1 MIATLHGVAALA
13 AAVVALGALA
23 AGRGRHIWPPFA
35 AGIAAAIWAGAVVL
49 NPDNPLGGSAGL
61 LEVLR
66 SGVWGGVLLLLH
78 WRLGTGSVVRGF
90 AIALV
95 LVLSAALAAALP
107 LVPLLGDLAPHT
119 RLALALLLVLIAE
132 NLARNSGE
140 AAGWHL
146 WPPAIALGGLGA
158 FDVMLYSI
166 AALSG
171 GVDARL
177 VAGRALLAALA
188 LPLLVLAA
196 RRDRRWARATPS
208 HEVAFHGAT
217 LLVAGAF
224 LLGAGAVGSILQSMD
239 TEWGGAAQVAILAG
253 ATLALAVLLSAR
265 SVRSRIHRWV
275 ARHFLAARYDYRR
288 EWLRAVAT
296 LSGPGSAAAPNIR
309 AIRAIADPVDVPAG
323 TLLLRDSGPD
333 LLREAEWNHS
343 EGPDRLE
350 EGDPVLARLTAGEVV
365 ILPQPAAYWVAVPLM
380 HHAEGLLGA
389 ILLAPPRAP
398 HPLEEEMAELLLTL
412 GREVAMFLA
421 ERRAAERLA
430 EGRRIADYARRFA
443 FVAHDVKTVSSQ
455 LSMVLANAEA
465 HMDDPEFQHD
475 MLLTV
480 RGAAQRIDAL
490 IARLRRDEAAGE
502 AAGTGDP
509 LGVAQAVASG
519 LGHPVEI
526 KAEGRFPPV
535 PMAEEAFSTVLTHL
549 LRNAAEASHAEKV
562 IQMAFQ
568 CVGDMLEIVIA
579 DEGEGM
585 SEAFLRDGLFRPL
598 ATTKPKGSGIG
609 AWQARELVREAG
621 GELTAESRL
630 GEGTH
635 IRITLPLS
643 RAVEAA

>member
-1 MIATLHGVAALA
+1 MHAIAALA
-13 AAVVALGALA
+13 GVAVALGALV
-23 AGRGRHIWPPFA
+23 AGRGRHVWPPFA
-35 AGIAAAIWAGAVVL
+35 AGIAAAAWAGAVVL
-49 NPDNPLGGSAGL
+49 DPVNPLGGSAGL

-78 WRLGTGSVVRGF
+78 WRLGGGKVFRGF
-90 AIALV
+90 TVAL
-95 LVLSAALAAALP
+95 LLILSAALAAALP
-107 LVPLLGDLAPHT
+107 FLPILGELAPHT

-158 FDVMLYSI
+158 FDVMIYCI
-166 AALSG
+166 AALAG

-177 VAGRALLAALA
+177 VAARALLTALA

-196 RRDRRWARATPS
+196 RRDRRWSRATPS

-239 TEWGGAAQVAILAG
+239 REWGGAAQVALLAG
-253 ATLALAVLLSAR
+253 AALSLVVLLSAR

-296 LSGPGSAAAPNIR
+296 LSGPGSAAAPNTR

-323 TLLLRDSGPD
+323 TLLLRESAPGL
-333 LLREAEWNHS
+333 LLRAADWNQS

-350 EGDPVLARLTAGEVV
+350 EGDPVLARLSAGEVV
-365 ILPQPAAYWVAVPLM
+365 AFPQPGPLWVAVPLM

-389 ILLAPPRAP
+389 VLLAPPRAP
-398 HPLEEEMAELLLTL
+398 HPLEEELAELLVTL

-430 EGRRIADYARRFA
+430 EGRRVADYARRFA

-465 HMDDPEFQHD
+465 HMEDPEFQHD

-480 RGAAQRIDAL
+480 RGAARRIDAL

-509 LGVAQAVASG
+509 LGVAEAVARG

-621 GELTAESRL
+621 GELTAESQL
-630 GEGTH
+630 GEGTQ
-635 IRITLPLS
+635 IRITLPLA